1 MVLRHSRILIC
12 FPDITLYKISQHR
25 LFIRYRERRLFRVV
39 LTLQTCLA
47 QAAHVPFFSVSRR
60 FLAVHG
66 YALCLPNFDHVVE
79 VVIGCLICTA
89 FDKESVRE

>member
-12 FPDITLYKISQHR
+12 SPDITLYKVSQHR

-39 LTLQTCLA
+39 LTLQTSLA

-66 YALCLPNFDHVVE
+66 DALCLPSFIQAE
-79 VVIGCLICTA
+79 LLRR
-89 FDKESVRE
+89 ESGYWMFSLCNIR